1 MAWLSSHG
9 ERLVRTEAFRLTE
22 YSCTTRTLHYSSP
35 SLSLTASHSL
45 SSPGSLATWL
55 PVVMVVVMVMVL
67 MMVVS
72 VLFRPGKRPGAVQS
86 VTAHCS
92 VQYPPLPTEDQV
104 TVPRPRPY
112 FADNLFFIMNNL
124 GNKPTKV
131 RLR

>member
-1 MAWLSSHG
+1 MVSLSSHG

-55 PVVMVVVMVMVL
+55 PVVMVVVVMVMVL

-72 VLFRPGKRPGAVQS
+72 VLFRPG
-86 VTAHCS
+86 
-92 VQYPPLPTEDQV
+92 
-104 TVPRPRPY
+104 
-112 FADNLFFIMNNL
+112 
-124 GNKPTKV
+124 
-131 RLR
+131 